1 MTTTDGWAE
10 CESCNEL
17 FSLTDESGTINHM
30 SKRRV
35 VVTGVGALA
44 SPGIGID
51 DLWKALP
58 EAPGPAPRLIVDWD
72 PEPWI
77 PKREHRRLDK
87 FTQFALVAADE
98 AFGQSGELDVDP
110 NRVTVSMATGIGGLE
125 SLETL
130 VHESDS
136 DTPRVSPFQVPM
148 MMANAAAAAISI
160 KYGFGG
166 QVATPVVACA
176 AGSQSIVDGLRQIQW
191 GYADVAVV
199 GGTEAAARNS
209 ARAGFLAARAL
220 STTGYARPFD
230 VDRDGFVMGE
240 GAAVLVLEAEEI
252 AAARGATPIATI
264 LGGASTA
271 DAHHVTAPHPTGDG
285 AERAMRLALEDA
297 GLEPSDIV
305 YINAHGTG
313 TDLNDKTEGAVIERI
328 FGNDQPAVSSIKGS
342 TGHGL
347 GASGSIEAAVVVEA
361 IRRQELPMNTGLT
374 NQDPEIPL
382 NNIVREIRAWEPGPV
397 LSNSFGFG
405 GHNTVV
411 AIGPV

>member
-1 MTTTDGWAE
+1 
-10 CESCNEL
+10 
-17 FSLTDESGTINHM
+17 M

-51 DLWKALP
+51 DLWKGLA
-58 EAPGPAPRLIVDWD
+58 EQPGPAPRLIADFD

-77 PKREHRRLDK
+77 PKRESRRIDK
-87 FTQFALVAADE
+87 FTQFALVAASE
-98 AFGQSGELDVDP
+98 ALAQAGELTVDP
-110 NRVTVSMATGIGGLE
+110 NRVTVSLATGIGGLE
-125 SLETL
+125 AMETL

-136 DTPRVSPFQVPM
+136 EDPRVSPFQVPM

-166 QVATPVVACA
+166 PANTPVVACA
-176 AGSQSIVDGLRQIQW
+176 AGTQSIVDGLRLIQW

-199 GGTEAAARNS
+199 GGTEAAARKS
-209 ARAGFLAARAL
+209 ARDGFLAAKAL
-220 STTGYARPFD
+220 SKIGYARPFD

-240 GAAVLVLEAEEI
+240 GAAVLILEAAEVAE
-252 AAARGATPIATI
+252 ARGATAFAEI

-271 DAHHVTAPHPTGDG
+271 DAHHVTAPHPEGDG
-285 AERAMRLALEDA
+285 AERAMRLAMEDA
-297 GLEPSDIV
+297 GLTPGDIA

-313 TDLNDKTEGAVIERI
+313 TDLNDKTEGAVIQRI
-328 FGNDQPAVSSIKGS
+328 FGDDQPAVSSIKGA

-361 IRRQELPMNTGLT
+361 MRRGELPANIGLT

-382 NNIVREIRAWEPGPV
+382 HDIIREVRAWEPGPV

>member
-1 MTTTDGWAE
+1 
-10 CESCNEL
+10 
-17 FSLTDESGTINHM
+17 M

-35 VVTGVGALA
+35 VITGVGAVA
-44 SPGIGID
+44 APGVGID
-51 DLWKALP
+51 DLWKGLP
-58 EAPGPAPRLIVDWD
+58 ESPPPAPRLITNWD
-72 PEPWI
+72 PELWI

-87 FTQFALVAADE
+87 FTQFALVATEE
-98 AFGQSGELDVDP
+98 ALAQSGDLDIDP
-110 NRVTVSMATGIGGLE
+110 NRVTVSIATGIGGLE

-130 VHESDS
+130 IHAADEEN
-136 DTPRVSPFQVPM
+136 PRVSPFQVPM

-191 GYADVAVV
+191 GYADTAIV
-199 GGTEAAARNS
+199 GGTEAAARDS
-209 ARAGFLAARAL
+209 ARAGFMAARAL
-220 STTGYARPFD
+220 SPSGYARPFD

-240 GAAVLVLEAEEI
+240 GAAVLILEAEEV
-252 AAARGATPIATI
+252 AEARGATPVATL

-271 DAHHVTAPHPTGDG
+271 DAYHVTAPHPEGKG
-285 AERAMRLALEDA
+285 AERAMRLALQDA
-297 GLEPSDIV
+297 DLEPSDIR

-313 TDLNDKTEGAVIERI
+313 TELNDKTEGAVIQRI
-328 FGNDQPAVSSIKGS
+328 FGDDQPAVSSIKGS

-361 IRRQELPMNTGLT
+361 IRRKELPMNTGLT

-382 NNIVREIRAWEPGPV
+382 NNIVREITPWEPGPA

-411 AIGPV
+411 AIGPA

>member
-1 MTTTDGWAE
+1 M
-10 CESCNEL
+10 
-17 FSLTDESGTINHM
+17 
-30 SKRRV
+30 
-35 VVTGVGALA
+35 
-44 SPGIGID
+44 D
-51 DLWKALP
+51 DLWKGLAQQ
-58 EAPGPAPRLIVDWD
+58 PGPAPRMIADWD

-77 PKREHRRLDK
+77 PKRESRRLDR

-98 AFGQSGELDVDP
+98 AFGQSGDLQIDP
-110 NRVTVSMATGIGGLE
+110 NRVTVAMATGIGGLE
-125 SLETL
+125 SLEIL
-130 VHESDS
+130 VHESDEEE
-136 DTPRVSPFQVPM
+136 PRVSPFQIPM

-166 QVATPVVACA
+166 QVTTPVVACA

-191 GYADVAVV
+191 GYADVAIV
-199 GGTEAAARNS
+199 GGTEAAARAT
-209 ARAGFLAARAL
+209 ARAGFKAARAL
-220 STTGYARPFD
+220 SPTGYARPFD

-240 GAAVLVLEAEEI
+240 GAAVLVLEAIDVAE
-252 AAARGATPIATI
+252 ARGATIIAEV

-271 DAHHVTAPHPTGDG
+271 DAHHITAPHPEGDG

-297 GLEPSDIV
+297 GLAPSDIA

-313 TDLNDKTEGAVIERI
+313 TDLNDKTEGAVIHRI
-328 FGNDQPAVSSIKGS
+328 FGDDQPAVSSIKGS

-361 IRRQELPMNTGLT
+361 MRRRELPANIGLT
-374 NQDPEIPL
+374 NQDPDIPL
-382 NNIVREIRAWEPGPV
+382 VDIVREVRPWEPGPT

-411 AIGPV
+411 ALAPA

>member
-1 MTTTDGWAE
+1 M
-10 CESCNEL
+10 
-17 FSLTDESGTINHM
+17 
-30 SKRRV
+30 KRRV
-35 VVTGVGALA
+35 VVTGIGAVA
-44 SPGIGID
+44 APGIGVD
-51 DLWKALP
+51 DIWKGLT
-58 EAPGPAPRLIVDWD
+58 EQPGPAPRLIANWD
-72 PEPWI
+72 PEPWL
-77 PKREHRRLDK
+77 PRRESRRLDK

-98 AFGQSGELDVDP
+98 AFGQSGDFGVDP
-110 NRVTVSMATGIGGLE
+110 NRVTVALATGIGGLE
-125 SLETL
+125 ALETL
-130 VHESDS
+130 VHESDQPE
-136 DTPRVSPFQVPM
+136 PRVSPFQIPM

-166 QVATPVVACA
+166 QVTTPVVACA

-199 GGTEAAARNS
+199 GGTEAAARET
-209 ARAGFLAARAL
+209 ARYGFAAARAL
-220 STTGYARPFD
+220 SPSGYARPFD
-230 VDRDGFVMGE
+230 IDRDGFVMGE
-240 GAAVLVLEAEEI
+240 GAAVLTLEALDVAE
-252 AAARGATPIATI
+252 ARGATPIAEV

-271 DAHHVTAPHPTGDG
+271 DAHHITAPHPEGEG
-285 AERAMRLALEDA
+285 AERAMRLAMEDSE
-297 GLEPSDIV
+297 LDPSDIV

-313 TDLNDKTEGAVIERI
+313 TELNDKTEGAVIHRI

-361 IRRQELPMNTGLT
+361 IRRRELPANIGLT

-382 NNIVREIRAWEPGPV
+382 NDIVREVRGWEPGPT

-411 AIGPV
+411 AFAPLS